1 MTHRPIIKNEY
12 INNKLSLKGQTQDVL
27 HTKIKKFQGWEGGVG
42 VLLWTANPAFTNIF
56 DNMRKISYTPDGIL
70 YSVFFDG
77 TCNEA
82 VNEQ

>member
-1 MTHRPIIKNEY
+1 MTDRPMIKDEY

-27 HTKIKKFQGWEGGVG
+27 HRKIKEFQGWGGGVG
-42 VLLWTANPAFTNIF
+42 VLIWTAFTNIF
-56 DNMRKISYTPDGIL
+56 DNMRKISYKLDGIL